1 MLALS
6 TGTRLGPYEILAPLG
21 AGGMGEVYRARD
33 TRLERTVAIKV
44 VKSQLTHSSELR
56 TRFER
61 EAKVVSQLQH
71 PHICVLHD
79 VGRDGATDFLVM
91 EFLEGE
97 SLSNRLKKGPLATQE
112 LLKIAM
118 EIADALDK
126 AHRAGVIHRDLKP
139 ANVMLTKTGA
149 KLLDFGLAK
158 PAGMAAASGAGAP
171 LLSAAVTTSS
181 PSPQLSPLTTQG
193 AIVGTIQYMSPEQI
207 EGKEADARADIFAFG
222 AVLYEMATGK
232 RAFEGKSQISV
243 ASAILEKDPEP
254 VSAIRNPIS
263 PVLAHVIARALQK
276 DPEKRWQSASDIA
289 AELQWASDPATALAP
304 ESIRSSAAPPLRHRW
319 LLGLASIALIAG
331 ILAAALTLSRRPAE
345 NRRLDAALPPSE
357 DLAYDM
363 TGDAGGPPAISPDGT
378 HLVFGAGG
386 RLWLRSIESG
396 EVHPLEGTESSEFP
410 FWSPDSRRVAFFAAG
425 KLKTVDASGGA
436 PMTLCDAPNPR
447 GGAWSSKGVLLFTP
461 NIRSALYQVP
471 EAGGTPTPVTT
482 LDSAKHSTHRWPQ
495 FLPDGDHF
503 LYLATNHS
511 GLQEFAGIYLG
522 SLNRSA
528 PNPGM

>member
-6 TGTRLGPYEILAPLG
+6 TGTRLGPYAILAPLG

-44 VKSQLTHSSELR
+44 LKSQLTHSSELR

-97 SLSNRLKKGPLATQE
+97 SLSNRLRKGPLATPE

-139 ANVMLTKTGA
+139 GNVMLTKTGA

-158 PAGMAAASGAGAP
+158 PAGKAAASGAGAP

-207 EGKEADARADIFAFG
+207 EGKEADARSDIFAFG
-222 AVLYEMATGK
+222 AMLYEMATGK
-232 RAFEGKSQISV
+232 RAFDGKSQISV

-254 VSAIRNPIS
+254 ITSIQA
-263 PVLAHVIARALQK
+263 LAPPALEHIVQRALTKQP
-276 DPEKRWQSASDIA
+276 DDRWQSASDIK
-289 AELQWASDPATALAP
+289 AELKWIAASSGSQPALTRTTMGKHSRMRWGWA
-304 ESIRSSAAPPLRHRW
+304 
-319 LLGLASIALIAG
+319 IAG
-331 ILAAALTLSRRPAE
+331 ILAAIVF
-345 NRRLDAALPPSE
+345 
-357 DLAYDM
+357 M
-363 TGDAGGPPAISPDGT
+363 
-378 HLVFGAGG
+378 LV
-386 RLWLRSIESG
+386 
-396 EVHPLEGTESSEFP
+396 P
-410 FWSPDSRRVAFFAAG
+410 
-425 KLKTVDASGGA
+425 KLFERKEAS
-436 PMTLCDAPNPR
+436 
-447 GGAWSSKGVLLFTP
+447 
-461 NIRSALYQVP
+461 
-471 EAGGTPTPVTT
+471 TPTIRATILLSEGDT
-482 LDSAKHSTHRWPQ
+482 L
-495 FLPDGDHF
+495 
-503 LYLATNHS
+503 
-511 GLQEFAGIYLG
+511 I
-522 SLNRSA
+522 
-528 PNPGM
+528 